1 MKNVISFGFAED
13 FLKELAVFIEENYIK
28 PKKDLNRLAIV
39 FGGTRPRLFL
49 QKELAQRIKK
59 PFLPPKFFSIDE
71 FVDFL
76 LLKNGPVASLSDF
89 EACFSIYRHALKNAA
104 PVLKERKTF
113 AQFLPWAREI
123 LSFIEQLD
131 LEAVEIKSLK
141 DIQHNAAIG
150 YDVPESINA
159 LLENIVLMRRSFHE
173 ELEKKNSYTRGF
185 KYLAAS
191 RLIES
196 FKFDEFDNILFCGF
210 FYLHKT
216 EEKIIKKLYLD
227 QKAVLFFQGDQ
238 KDWPVLGRVADAF
251 ACKIEPLKD
260 VRPQHELVVN
270 SGFDLHSQVCHVREI
285 LKNVSDLENTV
296 IVLPD
301 PESMVP
307 LLSEIA
313 GMLKNF
319 NISIGY
325 PLKRSSLYSLFESLF
340 KSQETKK
347 ADAYYV
353 RDYLRLLSHPL
364 VKNLAFAGH
373 ADFSVTRILIHK
385 IEEVLLGMEK
395 TALGGSLFVRL
406 DDIEK
411 EGAIYESAFETMRY
425 ADMEASLEGLSDFV
439 KFLHKLLF
447 KNWEVLNNF
456 HEFSIVLTEFLD
468 VFLEKS
474 FLDKYPM
481 NLKVVGSMY
490 KIAEE
495 FGAAAFNKEAFKQE
509 DIFKI
514 FKDKLENEMV
524 SFSGSPLKGLQ
535 ILGLLETRS
544 LNFDNV
550 FILDVNESIL
560 PKLKI
565 YEPLIPRDVSLSLG
579 LNRLEKEEEIQRY
592 QFMRL
597 LGGAKHVYLF
607 YQESAKKEKSRFVE
621 ALIWEKQKVS
631 KHLEALN
638 VCGSRFAFKS
648 APAEIL
654 IPKRQAHI
662 SFLNDFRYSA
672 TSVDTYLRCPLRFYY
687 SYCLG
692 LKEKE
697 VLLDEPEAK
706 DLGVFVHNILE
717 EAFKKFI
724 GSAPRV
730 DAKFKEYFFKILDER
745 FKEDFVRKMKSDAFL
760 VKEVLDLRMT
770 RFLENE
776 STRDV
781 KELVCVEKVVEDR
794 ISFLGRDFSFKAKI
808 DRIDRISDGSLLIID
823 YKTGISDIMP
833 LSAERIEA
841 QGFSRLALKKTVK
854 SFQLPLYYY
863 LVRRGEKDAKM
874 NAVLYNIRNPEK
886 DFGPYRLF
894 KEDQDCAERARVL
907 EVFMKAL
914 EGMFSEMLDLK
925 TPFEADE
932 KDCRYCETCP
942 FFYLCR

>member
-1 MKNVISFGFAED
+1 MKNVSTFGFAED
-13 FLKELAVFIEENYIK
+13 FLKELAAFIEENYIK
-28 PKKDLNRLAIV
+28 PKKDLSRVAIV

-59 PFLPPKFFSIDE
+59 PFIPPRFFSIDE
-71 FVDFL
+71 FVDL
-76 LLKNGPVASLSDF
+76 LILKNNPVVPLSDF
-89 EACFSIYRHALKNAA
+89 EACFSIYRHASKNAA

-141 DIQHNAAIG
+141 DIQHNASIG
-150 YDVPESINA
+150 YDVPESINV
-159 LLENIVLMRRSFHE
+159 LLENIVDLRHAFHE
-173 ELEKKNSYTRGF
+173 DLKKSGSYTRGF
-185 KYLAAS
+185 KYLTAS
-191 RLIES
+191 RLIDTVA
-196 FKFDEFDNILFCGF
+196 FNEFDHILFCGF

-216 EEKIIKKLYLD
+216 EEKIINKLYQD

-238 KDWPVLGRVADAF
+238 KDWSVLDRASNTF
-251 ACKIEPLKD
+251 ACRIEPLKE
-260 VRPQHELVVN
+260 VRPNYELVVN

-285 LKNVSDLENTV
+285 LKKVKDLEKTV

-301 PESMVP
+301 PESMVV

-313 GMLKNF
+313 GELKNF

-325 PLKRSSLYSLFESLF
+325 PIKRSSLYSLLECLF

-347 ADAYYV
+347 ADTYYV
-353 RDYLRLLSHPL
+353 RDYLRLLGHPL
-364 VKNLAFAGH
+364 IKNLQMPGH
-373 ADFSVTRILIHK
+373 TDASVTRILVHK

-406 DDIEK
+406 KDIEK
-411 EGAIYESAFETMRY
+411 EGAIYESAFETMRHMDVK
-425 ADMEASLEGLSDFV
+425 ANPEELGAFV
-439 KFLHKLLF
+439 KFLHRLLF
-447 KNWEVLNNF
+447 KDWEGVDNF
-456 HEFSIVLTEFLD
+456 HEFSIILTEFLD
-468 VFLEKS
+468 MLLDKS
-474 FLDKYPM
+474 SLDKYPM

-490 KIAEE
+490 RICEE
-495 FGAAAFNKEAFKQE
+495 FGAATFNKEEFKQG
-509 DIFKI
+509 DVFKI

-550 FILDVNESIL
+550 FILDVNESVL

-607 YQESAKKEKSRFVE
+607 YQENAQKEKSRFVE
-621 ALIWEKQKVS
+621 ELIWEKQK
-631 KHLEALN
+631 ALKRLGALD
-638 VCGSRFAFKS
+638 VCGSRFALKS
-648 APAEIL
+648 APHEIL
-654 IPKRQAHI
+654 VAKRPTHV
-662 SFLNDFRYSA
+662 SFLKDFRYSA
-672 TSVDTYLRCPLRFYY
+672 TSVDTYLHCPLRFYY
-687 SYCLG
+687 SYVLG

-697 VLLDEPEAK
+697 TLLDEPEAK
-706 DLGVFVHNILE
+706 DLGTFIHNILE
-717 EAFKKFI
+717 ETFKKFLR
-724 GSAPRV
+724 SAPRV
-730 DAKFKEYFFKILDER
+730 DAQFKEYFFKILDER
-745 FKEDFVRKMKSDAFL
+745 FEEDFARKMKSDAFL
-760 VKEVLDLRMT
+760 VKEVLDLRLS

-776 STRDV
+776 RARDV
-781 KELVCVEKVVEDR
+781 KELVCVEHVVEDT
-794 ISFLGRDFSFKAKI
+794 ISLLGKDFSFKAKI
-808 DRIDRISDGSLLIID
+808 DRIDRLSDDSLLIID
-823 YKTGISDIMP
+823 YKTGISDVMP
-833 LSAERIEA
+833 LNVERIEA
-841 QGFSRLALKKTVK
+841 QGFNRVALKKTVK

-863 LVRRGEKDAKM
+863 LVERSEKDAKM

-886 DFGPYRLF
+886 DFDSHRLF
-894 KEDQDCAERARVL
+894 KDGEDGAQRARML

-914 EGMFSEMLDLK
+914 EGMFGEMLDLK
-925 TPFEADE
+925 TPFKADE
-932 KDCRYCETCP
+932 EDCRYCEMCP

>member
-1 MKNVISFGFAED
+1 MRNVVTFGFSED
-13 FLKELAVFIEENYIK
+13 FLKEIAGFIEENYIK
-28 PKKDLNRLAIV
+28 PKKDLSRVAIV

-59 PFLPPKFFSIDE
+59 PFLPPKFFSMDE
-71 FVDFL
+71 FIEYLLSKNDPIAPFL
-76 LLKNGPVASLSDF
+76 DF
-89 EACFSIYRHALKNAA
+89 EACFAIYRHALKNATL
-104 PVLKERKTF
+104 VLKERKSF

-131 LEAVEIKSLK
+131 LEAIEIKSLK
-141 DIQHNAAIG
+141 DIQNNAAIG
-150 YDVPESINA
+150 YDVPASIND
-159 LLENIVLMRRSFHE
+159 LLENIVNLRHAFHE
-173 ELEKKNSYTRGF
+173 DLKKRASYTRGF
-185 KYLAAS
+185 KYLTAS
-191 RLIES
+191 RLIETVE
-196 FKFDEFDNILFCGF
+196 FKEFDSILFCGF

-216 EEKIIKKLYLD
+216 EERIIKKLTQD
-227 QKAVLFFQGDQ
+227 QKAQLFFQGDQ
-238 KDWPVLGRVADAF
+238 KDWSVLDRASKVF
-251 ACKIEPLKD
+251 ECKIEPLKD
-260 VRPQHELVVN
+260 SHPQYDIVIN

-285 LKNVSDLENTV
+285 LKNVKDTDKTV

-325 PLKRSSLYSLFESLF
+325 PIKRSSMYSLFECLF
-340 KSQETKK
+340 RSQETRK
-347 ADAYYV
+347 ADTYYV
-353 RDYLRLLSHPL
+353 RDYLRLLGHPL
-364 VKNLAFAGH
+364 IKNLALVDG
-373 ADFSVTRILIHK
+373 ADVSVTRILVHK

-406 DDIEK
+406 DDIENEK
-411 EGAIYESAFETMRY
+411 AIYESAFETMRHMDVK
-425 ADMEASLEGLSDFV
+425 ADSKDLNAFV
-439 KFLHKLLF
+439 KFLHKFLF
-447 KNWEVLNNF
+447 KDWEDVHNF
-456 HEFSIVLTEFLD
+456 QEFSVLLTGFLD
-468 VFLEKS
+468 VLLDKS

-481 NLKVVGSMY
+481 NLKVVGSMV
-490 KIAEE
+490 KVAEE
-495 FGAAAFNKEAFKQE
+495 FASATFNREKFRQE

-535 ILGLLETRS
+535 ILGFLETRS

-550 FILDVNESIL
+550 FILDVNESVL

-597 LGGAKHVYLF
+597 LSGAKHVYLF
-607 YQESAKKEKSRFVE
+607 YQESAEKEKSRFVE
-621 ALIWEKQKVS
+621 GLIWQKQK
-631 KHLEALN
+631 ALN
-638 VCGSRFAFKS
+638 RLEGLKVCGSRFALKS
-648 APAEIL
+648 APQEIFVA
-654 IPKRQAHI
+654 KRPLHV
-662 SFLNDFRYSA
+662 SFLENFRYSA

-687 SYCLG
+687 SYVLG

-697 VLLDEPEAK
+697 TLLDEPEAK
-706 DLGVFVHNILE
+706 DLGVFIHNFLE
-717 EAFKKFI
+717 ETFKKFI
-724 GSAPRV
+724 GLAPRI
-730 DAKFKEYFFKILDER
+730 DAKFEEYFFKILEER
-745 FKEDFVRKMKSDAFL
+745 FEEDFARKMKSDAFL
-760 VKEVLDLRMT
+760 VKEVLDLRLA

-776 STRDV
+776 RLRDV
-781 KELVCVEKVVEDR
+781 KELVCVEHVVEDK
-794 ISFLGRDFSFKAKI
+794 INLLGRDFSFKAKI
-808 DRIDRISDGSLLIID
+808 DRIDRLFDNSLLIID

-833 LSAERIEA
+833 ADVRRIEA
-841 QGFSRLALKKTVK
+841 GGFSREALKKTVK

-863 LVRRGEKDAKM
+863 LVERGEKNVKM

-894 KEDQDCAERARVL
+894 KDEEDPVSRNKRM
-907 EVFMKAL
+907 EVCMKAL
-914 EGMFSEMLDLK
+914 EGMFGEMLDLK
-925 TPFEADE
+925 TSFKADE
-932 KDCRYCETCP
+932 EDSRYCSMCP